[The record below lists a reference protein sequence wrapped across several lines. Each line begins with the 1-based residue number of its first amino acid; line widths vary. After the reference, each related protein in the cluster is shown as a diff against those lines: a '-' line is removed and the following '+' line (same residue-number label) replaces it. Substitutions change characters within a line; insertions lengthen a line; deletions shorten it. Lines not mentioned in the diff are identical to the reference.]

1 MLLHFRRRSFKV
13 TPVTQPL
20 ALLLYERLL
29 PGSQLVNRLQD
40 MGYRVSTVPGANSLM
55 ETCLREKPLLL
66 VVDVREADD
75 KVCTALRQLS
85 TSPETNHIPVIATVP
100 AQSPEAAEAA
110 RQSGVKLVVHD
121 SVILAHL
128 EQFIDQALQLD

>member
-1 MLLHFRRRSFKV
+1 M
-13 TPVTQPL
+13 TQPL
-20 ALLLYERLL
+20 ALLLYERPL
-29 PGSQLVNRLQD
+29 PGSQLVNRFQD
-40 MGYRVSTVPGANSLM
+40 LGYRVSTVPSPTSLVDA
-55 ETCLREKPLLL
+55 CLREKPILL

-75 KVCTALRQLS
+75 KVCAALRQL
-85 TSPETNHIPVIATVP
+85 TTGPETNHIPVIATVP

-110 RQSGVKLVVHD
+110 RLSGVKLVLHD

>member
-1 MLLHFRRRSFKV
+1 M
-13 TPVTQPL
+13 TQPL

-29 PGSQLVNRLQD
+29 PGSQLVNRFQD
-40 MGYRVSTVPGANSLM
+40 LGYRVSTVPGATSLVDA
-55 ETCLREKPLLL
+55 CLREKPLLL

-75 KVCTALRQLS
+75 KVCAALRQLS
-85 TSPETNHIPVIATVP
+85 TNPETNHIPVIATVP
-100 AQSPEAAEAA
+100 AQSAEAAEAA

>member
-1 MLLHFRRRSFKV
+1 MQFPGTYPKV
-13 TPVTQPL
+13 ISVTQPL

-29 PGSQLVNRLQD
+29 PGSQLVNRFQD
-40 MGYRVSTVPGANSLM
+40 LGYRVSTVSGPTALVDS
-55 ETCLREKPLLL
+55 CLKEKPILL
-66 VVDVREADD
+66 VADVRERDD
-75 KVCTALRQLS
+75 RVCAALRQLTTNPD
-85 TSPETNHIPVIATVP
+85 TSHIPIIATVP

>member
-1 MLLHFRRRSFKV
+1 M
-13 TPVTQPL
+13 TQPL

-40 MGYRVSTVPGANSLM
+40 MGYRVNTIPGANNLV

-66 VVDVREADD
+66 IVDVREADD
-75 KVCTALRQLS
+75 KVCAALRQLS
-85 TSPETNHIPVIATVP
+85 ASPDTNHIPVIATVP

-128 EQFIDQALQLD
+128 DQFIDQALQLD